1 MYNFTNYELNTIEK
15 GWKYY
20 HKNEKNDKGQ
30 KKKIRLC
37 IYLRKSTEDVKDNS
51 LKLQLNEINKFIDK
65 INTNYINS
73 FLFYYDIED
82 IYKEDNVSGMQGRLR
97 PEFDRML
104 SKIENNPGYYGVCL
118 VYKMDRFSR
127 KLEDTLKYISLL
139 KSFKCVLKALD
150 FDDNGDPTSDLLKNM
165 LGVVAQYHAQN
176 SALTSIKGTLKKV
189 EENKTV
195 GLLPFGLISEKVKM
209 CNFTLKGSSNIVIDE
224 DKAIIVKE
232 IFEKYSLGMS
242 IKDIERYLENK
253 GYTKDD
259 GSKINYRQIYYML
272 RNKRYNGTYLYADP
286 TRKRYY
292 KYDNGVNKPEYYEK
306 KNAFPKI
313 IDDDLFEKVQMMINV
328 KKNQHQLTIDYSAY
342 LLSGLLYCE
351 ECGHKLHGWSR
362 PKYKGKVYY
371 DYVCTIHKR
380 NKSLCSTKRINKLY
394 IEKIVLDVLML
405 VLNKVLNQN
414 QECLNRLI
422 KNKFQNL
429 TMEAEELKKQIK
441 FRKIKIDKLI
451 DRSILDE
458 NNVLIYN
465 EKIIQLENEIKEL
478 EQKDKNI
485 KLIIEENE
493 IKFRSIFNN
502 VKVDTEMLYKNLEYT
517 KIILYQIISKI
528 TITNEVIKIYFS
540 NH

>member
-1 MYNFTNYELNTIEK
+1 MYDFTNYELNTIEK

-20 HKNEKNDKGQ
+20 NKYEKNEKGL
-30 KKKIRLC
+30 KKKIRIC
-37 IYLRKSTEDVKDNS
+37 VYLRKSTEDIKDNS

-65 INTNYINS
+65 INENYNHT
-73 FLFYYDIED
+73 FLFYYENKD

-104 SKIENNPGYYGVCL
+104 SQIENNPGYYGICL

-127 KLEDTLKYISLL
+127 KLEDTLKYLSLL

-195 GLLPFGLISEKVKM
+195 GLLPFGLVSEKVKM
-209 CNFTLKGSSNIVIDE
+209 GNFSLKGSSNIVIDE
-224 DKAIIVKE
+224 EKAIIVKI
-232 IFEKYSLGMS
+232 IFEKYASGMS
-242 IKDIERYLENK
+242 IKDIEKLLEEK

-259 GSKINYRQIYYML
+259 GSKIRYQQIYYML

-286 TRKRYY
+286 TKKRYY
-292 KYDNGVNKPEYYEK
+292 KYDNGVSKPEYYEK

-313 IDDDLFEKVQMMINV
+313 IDDDLFEKVQLMLNG
-328 KKNQHQLTIDYSAY
+328 KKNQHQLTIGYSTY
-342 LLSGLLYCE
+342 LLSGLFYCG
-351 ECGHKLHGWSR
+351 ECGNKLHGWSR

-380 NKSLCSTKRINKLY
+380 NKCLCSTKRINKLY
-394 IEKIVLDVLML
+394 IEKIVLDVLIL
-405 VLNKVLNQN
+405 VLNKIINQKQGYLDRLVKLKFLN
-414 QECLNRLI
+414 LI
-422 KNKFQNL
+422 KEVENI
-429 TMEAEELKKQIK
+429 KKQIN
-441 FRKIKIDKLI
+441 FRKLKIDKLI

-458 NNVLIYN
+458 KNVSIYN
-465 EKIIQLENEIKEL
+465 EKIIQLENEINEL
-478 EQKDKNI
+478 EQKYNHLVEIIEDSEMKIKNLLNNI
-485 KLIIEENE
+485 KVNKELLN
-493 IKFRSIFNN
+493 
-502 VKVDTEMLYKNLEYT
+502 KNLEYT
-517 KIILYQIISKI
+517 KAILNQIISKV
-528 TITNEVIKIYFS
+528 TITNEVIKIYFY